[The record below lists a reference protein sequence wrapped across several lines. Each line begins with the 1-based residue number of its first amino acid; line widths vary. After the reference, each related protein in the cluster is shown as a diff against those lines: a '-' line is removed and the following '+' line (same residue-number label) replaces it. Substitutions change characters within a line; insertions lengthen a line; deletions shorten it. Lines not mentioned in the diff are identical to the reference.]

1 MDLFVIWSIPA
12 VGAIILGIVCFI
24 IGKKFENPDNIDYT
38 KAVFVR
44 KETVKPVRGPLYGPQ
59 REVLIYEYTVGE
71 RTYTKKL
78 DPAYNRVSYEFDT
91 INILYLKSF
100 PKIAYF
106 SFVGDNLQIANNM
119 KGGIIGCFM
128 LAAVMLVMGIMGLF
142 I

>member
-1 MDLFVIWSIPA
+1 MDLFVLWSIPA

-24 IGKKFENPDNIDYT
+24 LGKKFENPDNVDYT

-44 KETVKPVRGPLYGPQ
+44 KETVKPVRGPR

-78 DPAYNRVSYEFDT
+78 DPTYNRVPYEFDT
-91 INILYLKSF
+91 IKILYLKSF

-106 SFVGDNLQIANNM
+106 SFVGDNLQIANNL
-119 KGGIIGCFM
+119 KGGITVCFM
-128 LAAVMLVMGIMGLF
+128 LAAVMLGMGIMGFF